1 MEIILASKSPRRRQ
15 LLKLCGVDFS
25 VREADIDETLDES
38 VSKVEAIEK
47 LAMHKA
53 KTVWNH
59 HPDALIIGAD
69 TIVLIDDE
77 VLGKPMDAEDAKS
90 MLRKLSGRTHKVI
103 TGVCLMDKS
112 KVKTFSSVVEVDF
125 CILDENEIDGYVNS
139 GEPMDKA
146 GAYGIQGLAAPFV
159 SSIRGDYYAVM
170 GLPVSKVYEHLKNW

>member
-15 LLKLCGVDFS
+15 LLTLCGVDFK
-25 VREADIDETLDES
+25 VREADIDEILDES

-53 KTVWNH
+53 QTVWNH
-59 HPDALIIGAD
+59 HPEALIIGAD

-77 VLGKPMDAEDAKS
+77 VLNKPADSEDAKN
-90 MLRKLSGRTHKVI
+90 MLRKLSGRTHQVI

-112 KVKTFSSVVEVDF
+112 KTVTFSSVVEVDF
-125 CILDENEIDGYVNS
+125 NVLSESEIESYVNS

-146 GAYGIQGLAAPFV
+146 GAYGIQGLAAPFIP
-159 SSIRGDYYAVM
+159 SIRGDYYAVM